1 MCGPSSTL
9 ALLIILWL
17 PTECLVSNE
26 GKGFSLI
33 FWQQNAC
40 SPCQCSAL
48 TPEWCSARNV
58 GTAKRRSMEIQF
70 MKKRNIKHF
79 IFKEK
84 QLQRSIK
91 TQAFAFFNVRPNNND
106 SFWRK
111 IFFFKLRFFSCFIRN
126 ILNQWLL
133 NRKWE
138 DFGPSWIVS
147 GNFNSTFFPVGSL
160 VHHSKTYEQNFAL

>member
-33 FWQQNAC
+33 FWQQN
-40 SPCQCSAL
+40 
-48 TPEWCSARNV
+48 PEWCSARNV

-79 IFKEK
+79 IVKEK

-91 TQAFAFFNVRPNNND
+91 TQAFAFFKRETKQQRFVLTQN
-106 SFWRK
+106 
-111 IFFFKLRFFSCFIRN
+111 FFFKLRFFSCFIRN

-160 VHHSKTYEQNFAL
+160 GHHSKTYQQNFAL